1 MGWNGSDGKT
11 VGSDV
16 KAAAK
21 NKAKRKGTG
30 VFLGLAI
37 MAVGCGVAWYFRDA
51 YLPKTN
57 DGDDVQEVAT
67 RHIKDAQREPGRAG
81 ESRAAPDAAEEETSE
96 AEPVFT
102 DGRTS
107 EWSMKFSKD
116 SKWTST
122 TNTLGEVIE
131 VVRDG
136 GKVHKR
142 RSLSRPPLFRN
153 QVDQAIAMIICRDP
167 NAPIPPFPVRNFSDE
182 EVRAALDSEI
192 VIDPNEP
199 YELQLK
205 KADVI
210 NAREEVRKMLDSGMS
225 FAEIINQSRD
235 EQNDDIDLRR
245 EVLSGIRDLVEAGD
259 EEGAEEYRLKANEI
273 LRERGIEEISA
284 AEQ

>member
-1 MGWNGSDGKT
+1 MGWNGSDTKT
-11 VGSDV
+11 VRNNV

-21 NKAKRKGTG
+21 NKSKSKGTG

-37 MAVGCGVAWYFRDA
+37 MAVGCGVAWYFKDV
-51 YLPKTN
+51 YLPKTL
-57 DGDDVQEVAT
+57 DGDDVEETAPSP
-67 RHIKDAQREPGRAG
+67 IKDVERELDREGKNTAVLDVSEG
-81 ESRAAPDAAEEETSE
+81 ETSE
-96 AEPVFT
+96 AVPVFT

-245 EVLSGIRDLVEAGD
+245 EVLGGIRDLVAAGD
-259 EEGAEEYRLKANEI
+259 AEGAEEYRLKANEI